1 MIRQGRSILEVKIR
15 LGHASYD
22 TTAKYLAL
30 DLTIKRNSMDGFVK
44 FISQF
49 IEEQELANVVEWN
62 QKQDVID
69 FIKSL

>member
-1 MIRQGRSILEVKIR
+1 MIRQGQSILEVKIR
-15 LGHASYD
+15 LGHASYE
-22 TTAKYLAL
+22 TTARYLAM
-30 DLTIKRNSMDGFVK
+30 DLTINRSSMDALVK

-49 IEEQELANVVEWN
+49 IEEQDLTIAAEWN